1 MCKLAEELKDEG
13 RIEGRA
19 EGKVEGRIEGQIELI
34 VKLIKDGIISTE
46 EAIRNYGFNEQ
57 DLRKSLNK

>member
-13 RIEGRA
+13 RT
-19 EGKVEGRIEGQIELI
+19 EGKIEGQLELI

-57 DLRKSLNK
+57 DLQKNLNK